1 MFLLKWWCEAAPL
14 EPGMKTKALKIA
26 ATTTTKRQTAT
37 KSGALAANDVAFK
50 CRGKS
55 NAFGMIAVAGFF
67 LLL

>member
-1 MFLLKWWCEAAPL
+1 
-14 EPGMKTKALKIA
+14 MKTKALKIA
-26 ATTTTKRQTAT
+26 ATTPTKRRTAT

-50 CRGKS
+50 CRSKS